1 MTTQHNIFSYTV
13 IGVKKLCC
21 CKEKYKMCYFAISI
35 IVILVIC
42 NLTLTIILSNKNLS
56 HINSFNY
63 APENLQD
70 GEYVTFDTNRVDE
83 KNAITHEEGNSD
95 FIINQDGNYY
105 IQFNTTIYEPPSTGR
120 EATLSVYL
128 EHNNAT
134 VYGTTVGETVTN
146 SYQTVNLSFG
156 VIIKANSGDVL
167 RIKNNSGTVTQ
178 LLQPNINIIKI
189 K

>member
-1 MTTQHNIFSYTV
+1 MNCCEKKFNIY
-13 IGVKKLCC
+13 
-21 CKEKYKMCYFAISI
+21 YFAISSI
-35 IVILVIC
+35 LIFILVIW
-42 NLTLTIILSNKNLS
+42 NLILTIVTSNDTS

-63 APENLQD
+63 APENLPN
-70 GEYVTFDTNRVDE
+70 GGYITFDTNRIME
-83 KNAITHEEGNSD
+83 KEDIAHQEGTSD

-105 IQFNTTIYEPPSTGR
+105 VQFNTTIYEPPSTGK

-146 SYQTVNLSFG
+146 AYQTVNLSFA
-156 VIIKANSGDVL
+156 VIIKASRGDVL
-167 RIKNNSGTVTQ
+167 RVKNNSGTVVE
-178 LLQPNINIIKI
+178 LLQPNIDIIRI

>member
-1 MTTQHNIFSYTV
+1 MYCCEKKCNI
-13 IGVKKLCC
+13 
-21 CKEKYKMCYFAISI
+21 CYFAII
-35 IVILVIC
+35 ISLVFILLMWNV
-42 NLTLTIILSNKNLS
+42 TLTVIVSNDNYA

-70 GEYVTFDTNRVDE
+70 EGYITFDTNRVVE
-83 KNAITHEEGNSD
+83 KNDITHQEGSSD
-95 FIINQDGNYY
+95 FIINRDGNYY
-105 IQFNTTIYEPPSTGR
+105 IKFNTTIYEPPSTGK

-146 SYQTVNLSFG
+146 AYQTVNLSFG
-156 VIIKANSGDVL
+156 VIIQANSGDVL
-167 RIKNNSGTVTQ
+167 RVKNNSGTVVE
-178 LLQPNINIIKI
+178 LLQPNINIIRI